1 MEGTPPFEPQKAKKL
16 AKKVTGTIKLQIEA
30 GKANPAPP
38 VGPALGQHGVNIMDF
53 CKQFNARTE
62 SQAGYIIPVVI
73 DVYEDKSFTFIIKSP
88 PAPVLI
94 KKALNI
100 TKGSAAPNKDKVAEI
115 TRAQLEEIAKIK
127 MNDLNAT
134 SMEAAVKMIAGSCRA
149 MGVTVK
155 ED

>member
-1 MEGTPPFEPQKAKKL
+1 M
-16 AKKVTGTIKLQIEA
+16 AKKVTGKIKLQIEA

-100 TKGSAAPNKDKVAEI
+100 TKGSAAPNKDKVATI
-115 TRAQLEEIAKIK
+115 TKAQLEEIAKIK
-127 MNDLNAT
+127 MNDLNET

-149 MGVTVK
+149 MGFTVT
-155 ED
+155 EE